1 MNYLPMTKIYT
12 TDQIVSELKEI
23 LDIKYDN
30 DLAEYLGTSKQS
42 IYQYKKK
49 VNSDIQQKIISEL
62 LIIIKNR
69 DVYRDV

>member
-1 MNYLPMTKIYT
+1 MIYLPMTKIYT

-23 LDIKYDN
+23 LEIEYDN
-30 DLAEYLGTSKQS
+30 ELAEYLGTSKQS

-62 LIIIKNR
+62 LIIIKNK
-69 DVYRDV
+69 DI

>member
-1 MNYLPMTKIYT
+1 MNYLPMTNIYT
-12 TDQIVSELKEI
+12 TAQIVSELKEI

-30 DLAEYLGTSKQS
+30 ELAEYLGTSKQS

-69 DVYRDV
+69 DV

>member
-69 DVYRDV
+69 DV